1 MGLAVA
7 TSVDCDGSRILVYGA
22 PRTYRRIDRMVD
34 RIGAR
39 CHAWINIGAARFWP
53 RLRRL
58 HYGAVP
64 STSKGISV
72 NSTSAVRCFND
83 ILISRHD
90 AVDIQLIGVGFLRPE
105 IPVRDVDDR
114 SSVAMDVH
122 RSARCEAP
130 RKSDMTIRAFG

>member
-1 MGLAVA
+1 MGLALA
-7 TSVDCDGSRILVYGA
+7 SSLDCDGSRLLVYGT
-22 PRTYRRIDRMVD
+22 PRTCRRIDRVVD

-39 CHAWINIGAARFWP
+39 CHARVNTGAARFWP

-58 HYGAVP
+58 HYGAIP
-64 STSKGISV
+64 STNPCISV

-90 AVDIQLIGVGFLRPE
+90 AVDIQFVGVGFLRPE
-105 IPVRDVDDR
+105 IPVRNVDDR
-114 SSVAMDVH
+114 PSMAMVVH

-130 RKSDMTIRAFG
+130 RKSGMTIRAFG